1 MKRFQLW
8 VLCAFCTLL
17 ITSSSLSAADMSSQ
31 QRTVSI
37 DDLVLLVSSGISD
50 ETILAFLK
58 DRELDFLLSR
68 EIRLTLAQAGIT
80 NTVMRYLREQ
90 ETALNPPLPAD
101 TARTAYSLAN
111 YSSYYGSGRIS
122 GSLFPL
128 DWYSHHYFGSSHQS
142 TGHPYI
148 PVYGGSP
155 GIDHGAGISHS
166 LSSSTIHLETLL
178 EHQNS
183 LAHYILHEGSGLSH
197 STQHSLGH
205 TVGHSAGRSGGHAS
219 GRTHNIGHTIGHSG
233 GHTSRHAV
241 GHTGSRHSG
250 GRHRGGHSRRH

>member
-1 MKRFQLW
+1 MKRFLLPW
-8 VLCAFCTLL
+8 VLYAFCTLL
-17 ITSSSLSAADMSSQ
+17 ITSSSLNAATASSQ
-31 QRTVSI
+31 RRTVSI

-80 NTVMRYLREQ
+80 NSVMRYLREQ

-111 YSSYYGSGRIS
+111 YPSYYGAGRIN
-122 GSLFPL
+122 GTVFPL
-128 DWYSHHYFGSSHQS
+128 GWYSHYYFGSHQS

-155 GIDHGAGISHS
+155 GVDHGVGISHS
-166 LSSSTIHLETLL
+166 ISSSAIHSETLL

-183 LAHYILHEGSGLSH
+183 LDHYILHEGSGLSH

-233 GHTSRHAV
+233 GHTSGHAV

-250 GRHRGGHSRRH
+250 GHRGGHSRRH